1 MNYILLNGAP
11 AIVVPVKT
19 GSPLIAWDGLTLET
33 MWKVELPPDGG
44 VSMSGKFE
52 GIVKVIVEFLDMCID
67 WERFLVRKDKEMVKA
82 ESPDEA
88 RTALSDAI
96 ALLVAA
102 AVRSKDSKEVK
113 KELSPDRAGIAMWRI
128 P

>member
-82 ESPDEA
+82 GSPDEA
-88 RTALSDAI
+88 RAALSDAI